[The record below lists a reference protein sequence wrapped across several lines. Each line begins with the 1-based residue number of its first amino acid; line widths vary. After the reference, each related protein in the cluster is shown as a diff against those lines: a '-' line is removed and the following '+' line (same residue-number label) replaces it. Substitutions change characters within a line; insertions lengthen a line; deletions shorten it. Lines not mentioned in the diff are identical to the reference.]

1 MMMHRKEILDFMD
14 IGDIRSEPIDV
25 QKSLIITKISEVENY
40 LKSSSNTDSYNIDRK
55 KLSSRQIAVIQNFF
69 NRLLENGYLDAYWEL
84 WDFVDDYGNYE
95 PMNSSEFDTLRFI
108 VSYFLDQLHVKEEK
122 IDKVNVGSYEIIIG
136 ELKKL
141 IHIMELI
148 YSNVGED
155 YDYKEFNKCVRL
167 LEGEKI
173 EENKENLKYVKNYL
187 SRANFFNSRWAFD
200 DLLLLESYGYHN
212 LSDFEIL
219 CEKVFKDI

>member
-200 DLLLLESYGYHN
+200 NLLLLESYGYHN